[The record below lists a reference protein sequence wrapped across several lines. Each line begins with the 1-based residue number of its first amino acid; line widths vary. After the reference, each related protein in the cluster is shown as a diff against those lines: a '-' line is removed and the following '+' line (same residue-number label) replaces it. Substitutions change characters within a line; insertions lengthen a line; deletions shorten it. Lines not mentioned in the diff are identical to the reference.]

1 MSFLKKFIKQFTL
14 TAQPTIIAPPT
25 TATLS
30 GYNQFTY
37 ANPPPNIY
45 LGPILYQ
52 QLPQPQQSPQQLPQQ
67 YQPLQQQ
74 QYQQPQQQQQYQQPL
89 QQSEER
95 KSLNC
100 LEEHK
105 DKKVAI
111 LQTMLINE
119 DLLERL
125 KKTQQVS
132 TQIFGRDIGIK
143 EIIELLVENTNN
155 LRLLFQ
161 LKDLN
166 IDNADGNLLL
176 NSSLHL
182 CKTITSFIENVEK
195 DIEAEKKKKNI
206 ILINLD
212 GEEITEELFMRYF
225 DYLEKS
231 SLSDDEK
238 KLYERKITPIENF
251 LIEKELEEEDKI
263 PEFIFPESEKYV
275 DKKYIK
281 KQDRYEY
288 CVYCMENFTKGQDI
302 CRTVCKHIIHKDCFT
317 EWISL
322 NKKCF
327 FCNNSF

>member
-25 TATLS
+25 TAQPATPTITTAPTTTITTQAGTLY

-52 QLPQPQQSPQQLPQQ
+52 QLPQPQQPQQLPQ
-67 YQPLQQQ
+67 QQQ
-74 QYQQPQQQQQYQQPL
+74 QYQQPLQQYQLPQQQYQQQQLPQQQYQQYQQPL

-155 LRLLFQ
+155 IVNR
-161 LKDLN
+161 
-166 IDNADGNLLL
+166 
-176 NSSLHL
+176 
-182 CKTITSFIENVEK
+182 TIW
-195 DIEAEKKKKNI
+195 
-206 ILINLD
+206 
-212 GEEITEELFMRYF
+212 
-225 DYLEKS
+225 
-231 SLSDDEK
+231 
-238 KLYERKITPIENF
+238 
-251 LIEKELEEEDKI
+251 
-263 PEFIFPESEKYV
+263 
-275 DKKYIK
+275 IK
-281 KQDRYEY
+281 K
-288 CVYCMENFTKGQDI
+288 I
-302 CRTVCKHIIHKDCFT
+302 
-317 EWISL
+317 
-322 NKKCF
+322 
-327 FCNNSF
+327 